1 MTRRRST
8 IVAACAVALAGLLI
22 GCSSKSN
29 AFHRQFEAGDY
40 QAAMESFRADSSLH
54 DDEGALYRRG
64 LLYTL
69 PSSPYYDPGR
79 AQEAFRELLERHP
92 DTEHRVEADHLLG
105 LLEEI
110 QGLGSRVSELR
121 TRLEQLKAVD
131 LEEPPPDTGGVR
143 SR

>member
-1 MTRRRST
+1 MTRYRSA
-8 IVAACAVALAGLLI
+8 IVAACAVVLAGLLI
-22 GCSSKSN
+22 GCSSRSN

-40 QAAMESFRADSSLH
+40 HAAMESFRADSSLH
-54 DDEGALYRRG
+54 DDEEALYRRG

-69 PSSPYYDPGR
+69 PSSPFYDPGR
-79 AQEAFRELLERHP
+79 ARDALRELLERHP
-92 DTEHRVEADHLLG
+92 DTEHRDEADHLLG

-110 QGLGSRVSELR
+110 QGLGNRVSDLR

-143 SR
+143 LR

>member
-1 MTRRRST
+1 
-8 IVAACAVALAGLLI
+8 LLER
-22 GCSSKSN
+22 SSK

-40 QAAMESFRADSSLH
+40 HAAMETFRADSSLH
-54 DDEGALYRRG
+54 DDEEALYRRG
-64 LLYTL
+64 LLYAL

-79 AQEAFRELLERHP
+79 AREAYQELLERHP
-92 DTEHRVEADHLLG
+92 DTQHRLEADHLLG

-110 QGLGSRVSELR
+110 QGLGNRVSQLR

-131 LEEPPPDTGGVR
+131 LDETPPDTGGVR

>member
-1 MTRRRST
+1 MTRYRST

-22 GCSSKSN
+22 GCAGKSS

-40 QAAMESFRADSSLH
+40 HAAMETFRADSSLH
-54 DDEGALYRRG
+54 DDEESLYRRG
-64 LLYTL
+64 MLYAL
-69 PSSPYYDPGR
+69 PSSPYYDPGQAR
-79 AQEAFRELLERHP
+79 EAFRELLERHP
-92 DTEHRVEADHLLG
+92 DTEYRVETDHLLS

-110 QGLGSRVSELR
+110 QGLGNRVSELR